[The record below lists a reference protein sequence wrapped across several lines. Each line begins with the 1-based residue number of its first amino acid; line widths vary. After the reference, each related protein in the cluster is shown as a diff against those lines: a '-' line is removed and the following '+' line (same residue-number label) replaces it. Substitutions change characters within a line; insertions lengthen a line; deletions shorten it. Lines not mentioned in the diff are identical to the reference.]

1 MSWQQKA
8 ACRTEDPELFFPV
21 GQSGPAQLQARR
33 AKEICARCPVRESCL
48 SDALDAG
55 DTSGVWGGT
64 TEEERR
70 AIRRRTG
77 RRRTSASGPS
87 GHGGR

>member
-1 MSWQQKA
+1 MSWQQQA

-21 GQSGPAQLQARR
+21 GQSGPAKLQERR
-33 AKEICARCPVRESCL
+33 AKEVCARCPVTETCL
-48 SDALDAG
+48 RDALAAG
-55 DTSGVWGGT
+55 DIGGVWGGT

-77 RRRTSASGPS
+77 RRRSTTGPKGHSG
-87 GHGGR
+87 G

>member
-1 MSWQQKA
+1 VSWQQQA

-21 GQSGPAQLQARR
+21 GQSGPAQLQAQH
-33 AKEICARCPVRESCL
+33 AKSICARCRVKESCL

-70 AIRRRTG
+70 AVRRRTG
-77 RRRTSASGPS
+77 RRRSTTGPS
-87 GHGGR
+87 GRGGG

>member
-21 GQSGPAQLQARR
+21 GQSGPAKLQTRQAMGV
-33 AKEICARCPVRESCL
+33 CARCPVRERCL
-48 SDALDAG
+48 SDALAAG

-64 TEEERR
+64 TEDERR
-70 AIRRRTG
+70 AIRRR
-77 RRRTSASGPS
+77 SARKRSVTGPS
-87 GHGGR
+87 GRRDG